1 MRILNSLVIIAIFIA
16 STILCAQFCAAQ
28 ATQAG
33 AAGSIEFTAYARP
46 SEGQPEPV
54 RGMNFYLLS
63 KSLSDIRKE
72 VENTEG
78 VVDLDQFISKLSV
91 SAELKEWMKKHRRVD
106 LAGSDFTKELTSDD
120 IIDVPEFLT
129 AYTEQNGAAL
139 HAVIPEPKYKKGE
152 QEKNPEKYKLHKE
165 QYRQA
170 LRRYIEA
177 NLDSLQGLDAA
188 LRDVNPYLRWAH
200 LQNDQQRHVQQRV
213 LQLAQ
218 TRYLAA
224 KASTNLTGRG
234 AFDHLAPGQ
243 YWISNLDTPALAGD
257 LRLHWDLAITV
268 PPAKTASVELSD
280 LNALETSEQNTH

>member
-1 MRILNSLVIIAIFIA
+1 VRISRLLAFGSICITLIV
-16 STILCAQFCAAQ
+16 LPAQYCAAQ
-28 ATQAG
+28 AAPVG

-72 VENTEG
+72 VESTEG
-78 VVDLDQFISKLSV
+78 IVDLDQFISKLSV

-106 LAGSDFTKELTSDD
+106 LAGDDFVKEITADD
-120 IIDVPEFLT
+120 ILDVPEFLK
-129 AYTEQNGAAL
+129 AYTDQNGAAL

-170 LRRYIEA
+170 LRSYIEA
-177 NLDSLQGLDAA
+177 NLDSLQGIDAA
-188 LRDVNPYLRWAH
+188 LRDVSPYPRWAH

-243 YWISNLDTPALAGD
+243 YWISNLDAPALAGD

-268 PPAKTASVELSD
+268 PPAKTASIELSD
-280 LNALETSEQNTH
+280 LNAVETTE